1 MNLLKYKNETQQ
13 KEKDFDE
20 EILKLKNKIK
30 VD

>member
-30 VD
+30 VN